1 MEQGPTSEPS
11 WLRASCHGIDATRVR
26 GGGQCF
32 DAWQRRRVAST
43 GIDATH
49 VRGGGQCFDAWQ
61 RRRAAAWHRHRQ
73 HNGDLL
79 DACMDSPED
88 QATVAEVTHLMN
100 DAVLTC

>member
-1 MEQGPTSEPS
+1 MQQGPTSEPS
-11 WLRASCHGIDATRVR
+11 WLLASCHGIDATH
-26 GGGQCF
+26 
-32 DAWQRRRVAST
+32 D
-43 GIDATH
+43 
-49 VRGGGQCFDAWQ
+49 RGGGQCFDAWQ